1 MISTEENPTA
11 RIIKALGLEH
21 CRSIRMSMEAGSV
34 VAVVTEQY
42 VSGDQ
47 LGRLAYELETNHWVL
62 VSKSEYESKRQSLTT
77 EEREALENAVVLR
90 QCDAKWEEDKN
101 GMADSARARKAKREA
116 ATLLSLLERTK

>member
-1 MISTEENPTA
+1 VISTGENPTG
-11 RIIKALGLEH
+11 RIAKALGLEH

-47 LGRLAYELETNHWVL
+47 LCLLAYELETKEWVL
-62 VSKSEYESKRQSLTT
+62 VPKKVYAAKTPTLTT

-101 GMADSARARKAKREA
+101 GMADNARARKAKREA
-116 ATLLSLLERTK
+116 ATLLSLLERLK